1 MTDAQLSEYYA
12 NLLILQYK
20 TKEKAFTSIFETVSA
35 IIVYELL
42 RAVENGYAIETAI
55 GRQQDIL
62 GKYLGVFRTIT
73 GAVFTKS
80 YFWMIG
86 YGDTPPIPGRE
97 PMPPYSTPSDALTR
111 RYAEDRESAFNL
123 SDDQYRVMHRL
134 AVIRNSSNNSIRSTD
149 ELLTQFFGTDFKFID
164 NYDMTITYTF
174 PTARATDVAIA
185 QSLNLIPKPMGVSTI
200 INFE

>member
-1 MTDAQLSEYYA
+1 MTDAELSEYYA

-20 TKEKAFTSIFETVSA
+20 TKNKAFTSIYETISA
-35 IIVYELL
+35 IIIYELL
-42 RAVENGYAIETAI
+42 RDVENGYDIETAL

-62 GKYLGVFRTIT
+62 GKYLGVARTIT

-97 PMPPYSTPSDALTR
+97 PMPDYNTASDALFR
-111 RYAEDRESAFNL
+111 RYAEDRESAFDL

-149 ELLTQFFGTDFKFID
+149 ELLTQYFGTDFKFVD

-174 PTARATDVAIA
+174 PSERATDVAIA
-185 QSLNLIPKPMGVSTI
+185 ESLGLIPKAMGVAAI